1 MNVYEHVLPEGILAS
16 QEFDE
21 VDSYTGPTLNVIA
34 PLEVYVTV
42 TVPVGHEVEVL
53 KGHDDGL
60 VIAVHK
66 AESEALQHPLPTVKH
81 VEA

>member
-1 MNVYEHVLPEGILAS
+1 
-16 QEFDE
+16 
-21 VDSYTGPTLNVIA
+21 LNVIA

-66 AESEALQHPLPTVKH
+66 AESEAL
-81 VEA
+81 